1 MKRQKSELER
11 MIEIQEWLQALYGL
25 GKILLGV
32 AIFLALIKY
41 LID

>member
-1 MKRQKSELER
+1 

-25 GKILLGV
+25 WKILLGV

>member
-1 MKRQKSELER
+1 